1 MEKKESYYHSLPNF
15 QQPGQAYFVTWCLN
29 DAIPPKA
36 LVEFTDKLHD
46 IHAQILIL
54 NARNGDPAMLDT
66 LKLEFNLTRKMYL
79 KAFDDLLHLQ
89 EHPIVNLAKDSNR
102 TIVMNALA
110 FWEGKRIENY
120 AYCIM
125 SNHVHWVFKVFHTDE
140 NGDPIILQDILQS
153 VKSFSATVINKLEG
167 ISGTLWQ
174 NESFDTAIRDG
185 KHLKQ
190 AIDYTITNP
199 VMAGLVTDWSEWK
212 GTRLFNDSVELRYDV

>member
-1 MEKKESYYHSLPNF
+1 
-15 QQPGQAYFVTWCLN
+15 
-29 DAIPPKA
+29 
-36 LVEFTDKLHD
+36 
-46 IHAQILIL
+46 
-54 NARNGDPAMLDT
+54 
-66 LKLEFNLTRKMYL
+66 
-79 KAFDDLLHLQ
+79 
-89 EHPIVNLAKDSNR
+89 
-102 TIVMNALA
+102 MNALA